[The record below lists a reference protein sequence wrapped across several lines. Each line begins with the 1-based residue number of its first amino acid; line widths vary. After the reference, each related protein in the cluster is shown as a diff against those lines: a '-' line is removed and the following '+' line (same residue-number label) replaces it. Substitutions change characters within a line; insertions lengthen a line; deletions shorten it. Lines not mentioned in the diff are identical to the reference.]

1 MNQEIEVLMRPPG
14 KILDEYHRDESRNVF
29 IMGPLGSGK
38 TYQTIQKL
46 LMKMI
51 EQAPNPMG
59 VRPSRFFAI
68 RNTYPDLQTTTI
80 ADWLELWGD
89 LGEFTNGNP
98 PVHKLEFNLEDGT
111 KVQSEMIF
119 LALDRADSIKKLRGT
134 QATGF
139 WLNETKELSKAV
151 LDMADL
157 RHGRYPTMAAGG
169 VMPTW
174 HGMLGDT
181 NAPDEDHWY
190 YQLAEETETPDWAFY
205 KQPGGL
211 IRKGDTYVENP
222 DAENLHNL
230 PAGYYVNGQVGKSK
244 EWINVNLCNE
254 YGFVSDGKPIYPEY
268 VDSVHCIQ
276 DLQLPKNAMTIT
288 VGVDFGLTPAAVFG
302 VQTAAGQWLML
313 SELVTEDMGAVR
325 FGELMKEHM
334 ATHYPNA
341 SFDVWCDPAG
351 EQRSQADEK
360 TPIMMLRALGIP
372 AKPAP
377 TNDPI
382 VRREAVA
389 KNLTTLTMSG
399 QPALV
404 LSPSCKQ
411 LRKALAG
418 GYKYRRLQVAGEERY
433 TDVPDKNRYSHVAD
447 AHQYLMVG
455 GGAGR
460 QLVKPAVDVGK
471 FKVKRTMRQRRRAT

>member
-1 MNQEIEVLMRPPG
+1 MSTEVQVTLRPPG
-14 KILDEYHRDESRNVF
+14 KILDEYHRDTARNCF

-38 TYQTIQKL
+38 TFQTCQKIF
-46 LMKMI
+46 MKMVN
-51 EQAPNPMG
+51 QAPNPEG
-59 VRPSRFFAI
+59 IRPSRWFAI

-80 ADWLELWGD
+80 NDWLELWGD

-98 PVHKLEFNLEDGT
+98 PMHKLDFQLEDGT

-151 LDMADL
+151 VDMADL

-169 VMPTW
+169 VEPSW
-174 HGMLGDT
+174 HGMVGDT

-190 YQLAEETETPDWAFY
+190 YMLAEESETPGWSFY

-211 IRKGDTYVENP
+211 IRKGDQYLGND
-222 DAENLHNL
+222 DAENVRNL
-230 PAGYYVNGQVGKSK
+230 PEGYYVNGQVGKSK

-276 DLQLPKNAMTIT
+276 DLEIPQRTATIT
-288 VGVDFGLTPAAVFG
+288 VGVDFGLTPAAVCG
-302 VQTAAGQWLML
+302 VQTASGQWLML

-325 FGELMKEHM
+325 FGDLLKEHL
-334 ATHYPNA
+334 ARLYPNCNY
-341 SFDVWCDPAG
+341 DIWCDPAG

-360 TPIMMLRALGIP
+360 TPMMMLRAIGLP

-382 VRREAVA
+382 IRREAVA
-389 KNLTTLTMSG
+389 KGLTTLTMSG
-399 QPALV
+399 QPSLV
-404 LSPSCKQ
+404 LSPNCKQ

-460 QLVKPAVDVGK
+460 QLLKPAVDTGK
-471 FKVKRTMRQRRRAT
+471 FKVKRAMRVRKRA